1 MLKITD
7 EVKGLDMTFQ
17 PTEQEVAMIASA
29 VKQDWFNLL
38 QRLMEH
44 EVKLLNVALINTPT
58 ANPSEILANH
68 AVAKGAG
75 MFYVGFIQRIQQL
88 LAEAKYNSEG
98 VGTPENPEKPPYVPE
113 FEVDP
118 TTVDPNDQV
127 S

>member
-17 PTEQEVAMIASA
+17 PSERDIALIASA
-29 VKQDWFNLL
+29 VKQDSFNLI
-38 QRLMEH
+38 QRLMEQ
-44 EVKLLNVALINTPT
+44 EVKLLNIALINTST
-58 ANPSEILANH
+58 SNPNEILANH
-68 AVAKGAG
+68 AIAKGAG
-75 MFYVGFIQRIQQL
+75 MFYIGFIQRIQQL

-98 VGTPENPEKPPYVPE
+98 IGTAENPEKPPYVAE
-113 FEVDP
+113 FEFDP

>member
-1 MLKITD
+1 MLKVTD
-7 EVKGLDMTFQ
+7 EIKGLDMTFQ
-17 PTEQEVAMIASA
+17 PTDQDIAMIASA

-38 QRLMEH
+38 QRLMEN
-44 EVKLLNVALINTPT
+44 EVKLLNVALINTST
-58 ANPSEILANH
+58 SNPSEILANH

-88 LAEAKYNSEG
+88 LAEAKYTSEG
-98 VGTPENPEKPPYVPE
+98 IGTLENPEKPPYVAE
-113 FEVDP
+113 FEFDP